1 MLEKQLHFNYKDI
14 FLAPRIGLSPKKIWI
29 FILGNLTGY
38 IGYWV
43 LSFLA
48 MIVSNVNI
56 IEALHDFGLYP
67 YLAGGIYSPLS
78 WIIFYF
84 GILFWLY
91 CLLISSTAISRLT
104 IRQLRGDNFYSINEA
119 IDDALKKWKTILF
132 SPITFV
138 VIILSLFLIGS
149 SFALIGSIPYIGSF
163 LLAITFPL
171 YFFGAIFLLFTF
183 LVFLSS
189 FLMLPSL
196 VGAYDE
202 DTVGSVFQSY
212 QILFNQPWRLIFYN
226 LLLLPIIV
234 ISLNIFSWF
243 YETGFAMINFIFS
256 ELIGSTFPNILS
268 YATSILNIDF
278 ILRNISV
285 LQSFTFQLKT
295 LSLDIIGFFVFL
307 FNETTNLLVS
317 TLPDLTY
324 NSNGGYINSI
334 EAASGLIISIIL
346 IFIYISFISYGFSIL
361 AVGETI
367 IFVIFKKLMEGENL
381 LIHNNS
387 SNSIDNDPSN
397 LSIDESSAKVLGL
410 SKEEE

>member
-1 MLEKQLHFNYKDI
+1 LLEKQLHFNYKDI
-14 FLAPRIGLSPKKIWI
+14 FLAPRLALSPKKIWI

-43 LSFLA
+43 SSFLA
-48 MIVSNVNI
+48 IIVSNVNI
-56 IEALHDFGLYP
+56 IEALYNFGLYP
-67 YLAGGIYSPLS
+67 YLAGNDYSTLS

-91 CLLISSTAISRLT
+91 CLLISSTAISSLT
-104 IRQLRGDNFYSINEA
+104 IRQLRGDHFFSINEA
-119 IDDALKKWKTILF
+119 INDALKKWKTILF

-138 VIILSLFLIGS
+138 VIILSLSLVGS
-149 SFALIGSIPYIGSF
+149 FFALIGSIPYIGS
-163 LLAITFPL
+163 LLFAITYPI
-171 YFFGAIFLLFTF
+171 YFFVAIFLLYTF

-196 VGAYDE
+196 IGAYNE

-212 QILFNQPWRLIFYN
+212 QILYNQPWRLIFYN
-226 LLLLPIIV
+226 LLLLPLII

-243 YETGFAMINFIFS
+243 YESSFTIINFIFE
-256 ELIGSTFPNILS
+256 ELIGSTFSKVLGYS
-268 YATSILNIDF
+268 TSILNIDF
-278 ILRNISV
+278 ILDNISV
-285 LQSFTFQLKT
+285 LQNFTFQLKSF
-295 LSLDIIGFFVFL
+295 SLDIIGFFVFL

-324 NSNGGYINSI
+324 NSDGGYITSV
-334 EAASGLIISIIL
+334 ETVSGLIISIIL

-367 IFVIFKKLMEGENL
+367 IFIIFKKLIENED
-381 LIHNNS
+381 LIIHNS
-387 SNSIDNDPSN
+387 SNNSIDDDSN
-397 LSIDESSAKVLGL
+397 NSSIDESSAKVLGL
-410 SKEEE
+410 STEDE

>member
-1 MLEKQLHFNYKDI
+1 MLEKKLHFNYKDI

-29 FILGNLTGY
+29 FILANLSGY
-38 IGYWV
+38 ICYWV

-56 IEALHDFGLYP
+56 IEALYDFGLYP
-67 YLAGGIYSPLS
+67 YLAGNDYSTFS

-91 CLLISSTAISRLT
+91 CLLISSTAISSLT
-104 IRQLRGDNFYSINEA
+104 IRQLRGEHFNSINKA
-119 IDDALKKWKTILF
+119 IDDALKRWKTILF
-132 SPITFV
+132 SPIAFV
-138 VIILSLFLIGS
+138 FILLSLFLIGS
-149 SFALIGSIPYIGSF
+149 FLALIGRIPYIGSI
-163 LLAITFPL
+163 LLAITYPL
-171 YFFGAIFLLFTF
+171 YFSGAIFLLFTF

-196 VGAYDE
+196 VGVYDE

-212 QILFNQPWRLIFYN
+212 QILYNQPWRLIFYN
-226 LLLLPIIV
+226 LLLLPLII

-243 YETGFAMINFIFS
+243 YETGFAMINFIFA
-256 ELIGSTFPNILS
+256 ELIGSTFSNVLS

-278 ILRNISV
+278 ILSNISV

-295 LSLDIIGFFVFL
+295 ISLDIIGFFVFL

-324 NSNGGYINSI
+324 NSNGGYITSI
-334 EAASGLIISIIL
+334 EAVSGLIISIIL

-367 IFVIFKKLMEGENL
+367 IFIIFKKLIEKED
-381 LIHNNS
+381 LIIHNRSNNSIDDDSNNS
-387 SNSIDNDPSN
+387 SIV
-397 LSIDESSAKVLGL
+397 ESSAKVLGL
-410 SKEEE
+410 SIEEE

>member
-14 FLAPRIGLSPKKIWI
+14 FLAPRLALSPKKIWI

-43 LSFLA
+43 SSFLA
-48 MIVSNVNI
+48 IIVSNVNI
-56 IEALHDFGLYP
+56 IEALYNFGLYP
-67 YLAGGIYSPLS
+67 YLAGNDYSTLS

-91 CLLISSTAISRLT
+91 CLLISSTAISSLT
-104 IRQLRGDNFYSINEA
+104 IRQLRGDHFFSINEA
-119 IDDALKKWKTILF
+119 INDALKKWKTILF

-138 VIILSLFLIGS
+138 VIILSLSLVGS
-149 SFALIGSIPYIGSF
+149 FFALIGSIPYIGS
-163 LLAITFPL
+163 LLFAITYPI
-171 YFFGAIFLLFTF
+171 YFFVAIFLLYTF

-196 VGAYDE
+196 IGAYNE

-212 QILFNQPWRLIFYN
+212 QILYNQPWRLIFYN
-226 LLLLPIIV
+226 LLLLPLII

-243 YETGFAMINFIFS
+243 YESSFTIINFIFE
-256 ELIGSTFPNILS
+256 ELIGSTFSKVLGYS
-268 YATSILNIDF
+268 TSILNIDF
-278 ILRNISV
+278 ILDNISV
-285 LQSFTFQLKT
+285 LQNFTFQLKSF
-295 LSLDIIGFFVFL
+295 SLDIIGFFVFL

-324 NSNGGYINSI
+324 NSDGGYITSV
-334 EAASGLIISIIL
+334 ETVSGLIISIIL

-367 IFVIFKKLMEGENL
+367 IFIIFKKLIENED
-381 LIHNNS
+381 LIIHNS
-387 SNSIDNDPSN
+387 SNNSIDDDSN
-397 LSIDESSAKVLGL
+397 NSSIDESSAKVLGL
-410 SKEEE
+410 STEDE

>member
-1 MLEKQLHFNYKDI
+1 LLEKQLHFNYKDI

-48 MIVSNVNI
+48 MILSNVNI
-56 IEALHDFGLYP
+56 IEALYDFGLYP
-67 YLAGGIYSPLS
+67 YLAGGSYSPLS

-367 IFVIFKKLMEGENL
+367 IFIIFKKLMEGENL

>member
-1 MLEKQLHFNYKDI
+1 MLEKKLHFNYKDI

-38 IGYWV
+38 IGYWA

-56 IEALHDFGLYP
+56 IEALYDFGLYP
-67 YLAGGIYSPLS
+67 YLAGNDYSTFS

-91 CLLISSTAISRLT
+91 CLLISSTAISSLT
-104 IRQLRGDNFYSINEA
+104 IRQLRGDHFHSINDP

-132 SPITFV
+132 CPITFI

-149 SFALIGSIPYIGSF
+149 FFALIGSIPYIGSL
-163 LLAITFPL
+163 LLAITYPL

-212 QILFNQPWRLIFYN
+212 QIVYNQPWRLIFYN
-226 LLLLPIIV
+226 LLLLPLIV

-243 YETGFAMINFIFS
+243 YETGFTIINFIFA
-256 ELIGSTFPNILS
+256 ELIGSTFSNVLS

-278 ILRNISV
+278 ILDNISV

-295 LSLDIIGFFVFL
+295 ISLDII
-307 FNETTNLLVS
+307 
-317 TLPDLTY
+317 
-324 NSNGGYINSI
+324 
-334 EAASGLIISIIL
+334 
-346 IFIYISFISYGFSIL
+346 
-361 AVGETI
+361 
-367 IFVIFKKLMEGENL
+367 
-381 LIHNNS
+381 
-387 SNSIDNDPSN
+387 
-397 LSIDESSAKVLGL
+397 
-410 SKEEE
+410 